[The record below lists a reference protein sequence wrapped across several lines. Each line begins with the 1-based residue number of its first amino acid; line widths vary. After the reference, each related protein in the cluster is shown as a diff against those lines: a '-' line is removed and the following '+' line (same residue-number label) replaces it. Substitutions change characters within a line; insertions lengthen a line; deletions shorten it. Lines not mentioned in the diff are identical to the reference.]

1 MVESA
6 LGSIFVSQ
14 ICILLNT
21 MTKFNK
27 GGWNEEIVNILNLFR
42 EKNSAFKILGMKIK
56 HLLYFNDEKITFVL
70 YFLLFDA
77 KNDVVLSFI
86 SEPPKPTNFTLRLTN
101 IITLTMILKW
111 RVLIAKFQVLIHK
124 ETKMI
129 A

>member
-1 MVESA
+1 
-6 LGSIFVSQ
+6 
-14 ICILLNT
+14 
-21 MTKFNK
+21 
-27 GGWNEEIVNILNLFR
+27 
-42 EKNSAFKILGMKIK
+42 MKIK

-70 YFLLFDA
+70 YFFLLFDA